1 MNNNKINKSS
11 SIMDDIILNNLR
23 AYSKRHDGVNAI
35 PVMLPP
41 CEVSVW
47 LHSDNPD
54 FEAFVIKGIG
64 RMLQGAMLHDWE
76 ESLAKACRD
85 YCHICMVD
93 PMLVEAYLQM
103 RFEEFCASVYDDL
116 EKLLARRVS
125 TANGKPFKS
134 KAFV

>member
-1 MNNNKINKSS
+1 MNDLIFSNAK
-11 SIMDDIILNNLR
+11 
-23 AYSKRHDGVNAI
+23 AYDKRHMELYGTTAI

-41 CEVSVW
+41 YDIDKM
-47 LHSDNPD
+47 LHGNNPD
-54 FEAFVIKGIG
+54 FETFIVNGIG
-64 RMLQGAMLHDWE
+64 VMLRNAMVRNWE

-116 EKLLARRVS
+116 AQLLAKSVITES
-125 TANGKPFKS
+125 GKPFKS
-134 KAFV
+134 KAFI